1 MIGVVLNPN
10 ALGVRRRAGL
20 RGRLAEIL
28 GARGELVE
36 THTPD
41 ELSTAVRRFAVQG
54 ARLIATCGGDGTNLS
69 TVTELVRAWDGKP
82 LPMLA
87 LLRGGTV
94 NTVAQNLG
102 VRGKPEEILQRL
114 VARLDAGG
122 EPPVVDQELLGISVD
137 GAPPIH
143 GFLFG
148 AAMGARFL
156 QAYYGGPVPG
166 MTWALALTART
177 VASCIVAGPYARW
190 LFSPVDLEL
199 TIDGERAHDVH
210 RAKLLLAA
218 TVRDVGLGMKVTWQA
233 GRQPG
238 RFNLIA
244 SELSTP
250 RMAAQL
256 HRVRAG
262 LPLAGAPH
270 LDCLART
277 CDVRFAA
284 PQTFTLDG
292 ELFRTSQVT
301 IAAGPRLRVARV

>member
-1 MIGVVLNPN
+1 V
-10 ALGVRRRAGL
+10 
-20 RGRLAEIL
+20 
-28 GARGELVE
+28 
-36 THTPD
+36 
-41 ELSTAVRRFAVQG
+41 
-54 ARLIATCGGDGTNLS
+54 ATCGGDGTNLS
-69 TVTELVRAWDGKP
+69 TVTELMRSYGAER
-82 LPMLA
+82 LPIVA

-102 VRGKPEEILQRL
+102 VHGRPEEILQRL

-122 EPPVVDQELLGISVD
+122 APPTVEQELVEVRPDG
-137 GAPPIH
+137 GAPLY
-143 GFLFG
+143 GFLFA

-156 QAYYGGPVPG
+156 QAYYGGPLPG

-177 VASCIVAGPYARW
+177 VASCIVSGPYARW
-190 LFSPVDLEL
+190 LFSPVELEL
-199 TIDGERAHDVH
+199 TIDGERATDVE
-210 RAKLLLAA
+210 RARLLLAA

-233 GRQPG
+233 GRRPG

-262 LPLAGAPH
+262 LPLAGWPH
-270 LDCLART
+270 LDCLARRAT
-277 CDVRFAA
+277 VRFAA

-292 ELFRTSQVT
+292 ELFRTSQVELT
-301 IAAGPRLRVARV
+301 AGPRLRVARV